1 MIRGIY
7 TAASGMFAG
16 QTRLDTVA
24 HNVANV
30 NTTGFRRQQPVFAPF
45 LQAAVMRQ
53 DRELVPLGV
62 TSLGAM
68 PKALVTDL
76 AAGPVTQTGRTM
88 DLALEGEG
96 FFTVER
102 DGRYLYTR
110 AGSFKVDASGNLAT
124 SAGDQVLGEG
134 GPLAVTN
141 GDFTV
146 SADGRVFL
154 STGEELGRLR
164 LTALPGREALTRT
177 PDGFL
182 VTEAATVP
190 ATDTRVHQ
198 GFLEGSNV
206 NLAVELVELLLA
218 SRLYAANQRV
228 ARTHDALAEK
238 AVSQVGVLR

>member
-7 TAASGMFAG
+7 TAASGMLAG

-30 NTTGFRRQQPVFAPF
+30 NTTGFRRQQPAFAPF
-45 LQAAVMRQ
+45 LQAAVMRHDQ
-53 DRELVPLGV
+53 GLPLGV
-62 TSLGAM
+62 TSLGAV
-68 PKALVTDL
+68 PKALVTDP
-76 AAGPVTQTGRTM
+76 AAGPETQTGRTM

-110 AGSFKVDASGNLAT
+110 AGSFKVDASGNLVTPAH
-124 SAGDQVLGEG
+124 DQVLGES
-134 GPLAVTN
+134 GPLRVKN

-154 STGEELGRLR
+154 STGEELDRLR

-190 ATDTRVHQ
+190 AVNTRVHQ

-206 NLAVELVELLLA
+206 NLAVEMVELLLA
-218 SRLYAANQRV
+218 SRLYAANQRAV
-228 ARTHDALAEK
+228 RTHDTLAEK
-238 AVSQVGVLR
+238 AVSQVGALR